1 MKRSLRSFLFGALSV
16 VCSLEAA
23 GQTVTLPVTQDTWI
37 NGLGST
43 TVHGGELA
51 LGLCPGANY
60 WTYLKFD
67 LSGLAGDVVS
77 AELRMTRFNG
87 ARPEEISVFLIQ
99 DDAWTEASLTGP
111 TRPAPTDPQNS
122 SQLATGQ
129 ITGSGYDR
137 WHSTALTA
145 AVRQEALGDRVL
157 SLMVRENF
165 VSMTDIRY
173 YRSREAA
180 VASENKPQLVVTLAP
195 FEVTGLVLDD
205 SVPTVLRWSS
215 QGAGITYDIV
225 TGSLSG
231 LRAGGGATSAI
242 CLVDGV
248 TTNTYNDNRAHPPAG
263 DGDYYLLRGQSA
275 CCPGTYG
282 FASSGTERI
291 PTAACP

>member
-1 MKRSLRSFLFGALSV
+1 MRFSLGSFLFGLVSV
-16 VCSLEAA
+16 VYSLGAA
-23 GQTVTLPVTQDTWI
+23 AQTVTIPATQDTWI
-37 NGLGST
+37 SGLGST

-60 WTYLKFD
+60 WTYLKFN
-67 LSGLAGDVVS
+67 LSGLAGDIVS
-77 AELRMTRFNG
+77 AELRMTRISG

-99 DDAWTEASLTGP
+99 GDSWTEANLTGP
-111 TRPAPTDPQNS
+111 TRPAPTDPPNS

-129 ITGSGYDR
+129 ITGGGYDL
-137 WHSTALTA
+137 WLSTALTA
-145 AVRQEALGDRVL
+145 AVRQEALGDQVL

-180 VASENKPQLVVTLAP
+180 VPSGNKPQLVVTLAP
-195 FEVTGLVLDD
+195 PEVSGLVLDD
-205 SVPTVLRWSS
+205 SVPAALRWSP

-231 LRAGGGATSAI
+231 LRAGGGVGGAI
-242 CLVDGV
+242 CLADSVL
-248 TTNTYNDNRAHPPAG
+248 TNAYDDPRANPPAG
-263 DGDYYLLRGQSA
+263 DGDYYLVRGQSA

-291 PTAACP
+291 PSADCP

>member
-1 MKRSLRSFLFGALSV
+1 MRFSPRSFLFGAVSV
-16 VCSLEAA
+16 VYSLGATA
-23 GQTVTLPVTQDTWI
+23 QTVTLPVTQDTWI
-37 NGLGST
+37 NGLDSA

-60 WTYLKFD
+60 WTYLKFN

-77 AELRMTRFNG
+77 AELRMTRFSG

-99 DDAWTEASLTGP
+99 GDSWTEANLAGP
-111 TRPAPTDPQNS
+111 TRPAPTDPPNS

-129 ITGSGYDR
+129 ITGGGYDR
-137 WHSTALTA
+137 WLSTALTA

-165 VSMTDIRY
+165 VVMTDIRY

-180 VASENKPQLVVTLAP
+180 VPSENKPQLVVTLAP
-195 FEVTGLVLDD
+195 SEVSGLVLDD
-205 SVPTVLRWSS
+205 SVPAALRWSA

-242 CLVDGV
+242 CLADGV
-248 TTNTYNDNRAHPPAG
+248 TTNTYNDNRANPPAG

-282 FASSGTERI
+282 FASSGIERA
-291 PTAACP
+291 PSAACP